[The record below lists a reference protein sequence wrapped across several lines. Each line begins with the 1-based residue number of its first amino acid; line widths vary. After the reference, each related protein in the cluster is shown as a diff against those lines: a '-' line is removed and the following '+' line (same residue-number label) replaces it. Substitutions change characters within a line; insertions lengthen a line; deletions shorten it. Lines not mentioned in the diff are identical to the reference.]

1 MSDENYSACEE
12 AIELLVTG
20 ETEEAIGELT
30 AIIARDPSNEHAYFF
45 MGQALYEQKEYER
58 ALAAYVKAL
67 EITPQYIGAMIGA
80 GQCLRLLGEHDKAL
94 RMGRQILSIRK
105 DDPDALYLLGL
116 VHYQRGENAA
126 AQKYLEAFLK
136 TNPEIEIALEVE
148 GILQVLR
155 GDFTPMD
162 EDGVEA

>member
-12 AIELLVTG
+12 AIELLVLG
-20 ETEEAIGELT
+20 EAEEAIEELSNV
-30 AIIARDPSNEHAYFF
+30 IARDPSNEHAYFF
-45 MGQALYEQKEYER
+45 MGQALYETKEYER
-58 ALAAYVKAL
+58 SLAAYVKAL
-67 EITPQYIGAMIGA
+67 ELAPHYLGAMIGA

-94 RMGRQILSIRK
+94 RMGRQILAIRK

-126 AQKYLEAFLK
+126 SQKYLEAFLK

-155 GDFTPMD
+155 GEFEPLDD
-162 EDGVEA
+162 EGVEA